1 MGLWDVVFSSRS
13 RPRQSSRQ
21 NRSDNTDDGQEENKS
36 VPIGRDPLLDGWRPW
51 IAYRDSADAYSERW
65 VRVFRV
71 LPSHLIGHCELRRSQ
86 RTFRLDRIIEL
97 SDPRS
102 GGVIENPFDYF
113 EPFFEKVTES
123 HASAKQDGFGRA
135 LKVIEAI
142 GDELRVLTFVAE
154 IDGRFG
160 AAEMNIIL
168 KVAEIL
174 TKDAGLSL
182 TKRDL
187 SNLKKWLK
195 LQDPDEAALR
205 SAVQRIANRR
215 QLSFTDLW
223 ELAEIVS
230 GIDGKIHERERDAI
244 KVLREAMEAEFA
256 SAAETV
262 H

>member
-1 MGLWDVVFSSRS
+1 M
-13 RPRQSSRQ
+13 
-21 NRSDNTDDGQEENKS
+21 
-36 VPIGRDPLLDGWRPW
+36 
-51 IAYRDSADAYSERW
+51 
-65 VRVFRV
+65 
-71 LPSHLIGHCELRRSQ
+71 
-86 RTFRLDRIIEL
+86 
-97 SDPRS
+97 
-102 GGVIENPFDYF
+102 
-113 EPFFEKVTES
+113 
-123 HASAKQDGFGRA
+123 
-135 LKVIEAI
+135 
-142 GDELRVLTFVAE
+142 
-154 IDGRFG
+154 
-160 AAEMNIIL
+160 
-168 KVAEIL
+168 